1 MRLWGLAGRR
11 LDGSG
16 ACHWVWCYGP
26 AVAIEYRLLG
36 SLEALERGRPLALG
50 APRQRAV
57 LAWLLLHANEVVLVS
72 RLIDQLWR
80 EEPPETAAN
89 ILQGYVSDL
98 RKVLGRGSIE
108 TVGHGY
114 VLRADVSAIDLHRFE
129 ALSDEGI
136 EALEDDRP
144 REAAEILRRGLD
156 LWHGPA
162 LADLLDEPLAAAAV
176 NRLEELRLTALEK
189 RVDADLASGRHAE
202 VVAELASLVDEYPL
216 RERFRAQLMLA
227 LYRSGRQADALASY
241 RTARAI
247 LTEELGID
255 PGAELQSME
264 QAILTQD
271 RSLDLV
277 EEVGQRARQ
286 VARSRRVVLA
296 VTTGASDPSSLLDL
310 SEALVHK
317 PVFELIVAGLVSDRA
332 ELAPRTALLNERAR
346 ELAHRG
352 VIARAA
358 AFVSAQLG
366 EDIVRLASD
375 RDVVLALLEAPAI
388 LLDKGIPDPDL
399 ALVLSGAPCD
409 VAFMVARGGSPD
421 GPVVVPFGG
430 VDHDWA
436 AIELGAWVAKA
447 RGVALQ
453 LVGAAATADA
463 GKRDASRLLF
473 HASLAVQR
481 AVGISAEPLLAD
493 AGVEGML
500 SASKGAGVLVVGLSE
515 RWQREGLGPVRLAL
529 ARNAV
534 PPALFVRSGL
544 RPGGLAP
551 KETLTRFTWSVG
563 PIVP

>member
-1 MRLWGLAGRR
+1 MPAIWYLPSDRSSNGDRRLWGLAGRR

-16 ACHWVWCYGP
+16 AWHWVWCYGP

-227 LYRSGRQADALASY
+227 LYAWDVEADALASY
-241 RTARAI
+241 RAARAI
-247 LTEELGID
+247 LTEESFGID

-296 VTTGASDPSSLLDL
+296 VTTGASDPSSLLNL

-332 ELAPRTALLNERAR
+332 ELAPQTALLNERAR

-375 RDVVLALLEAPAI
+375 RDVVLALLEAPAT

-399 ALVLSGAPCD
+399 ALVLSEAPCD
-409 VAFMVARGGSPD
+409 VAFTVARGGSPD

-436 AIELGAWVAKA
+436 AIELGAWVA
-447 RGVALQ
+447 
-453 LVGAAATADA
+453 
-463 GKRDASRLLF
+463 
-473 HASLAVQR
+473 
-481 AVGISAEPLLAD
+481 LLA
-493 AGVEGML
+493 A
-500 SASKGAGVLVVGLSE
+500 
-515 RWQREGLGPVRLAL
+515 
-529 ARNAV
+529 
-534 PPALFVRSGL
+534 
-544 RPGGLAP
+544 
-551 KETLTRFTWSVG
+551 
-563 PIVP
+563 

>member
-1 MRLWGLAGRR
+1 M
-11 LDGSG
+11 
-16 ACHWVWCYGP
+16 
-26 AVAIEYRLLG
+26 
-36 SLEALERGRPLALG
+36 
-50 APRQRAV
+50 
-57 LAWLLLHANEVVLVS
+57 
-72 RLIDQLWR
+72 
-80 EEPPETAAN
+80 
-89 ILQGYVSDL
+89 
-98 RKVLGRGSIE
+98 LGRGSIE

-162 LADLLDEPLAAAAV
+162 LADLLDETLAAAAV

-241 RTARAI
+241 RAARAI

-375 RDVVLALLEAPAI
+375 RDVVLALLEAPAT
-388 LLDKGIPDPDL
+388 LLDKGDPGPGPGAR
-399 ALVLSGAPCD
+399 AL
-409 VAFMVARGGSPD
+409 GGSLRRGVHWLLEVDRPTD
-421 GPVVVPFGG
+421 LVVVPFGG
-430 VDHDWA
+430 VDHDCGGDRA
-436 AIELGAWVAKA
+436 RRVGREGSRRSSSARRRRGDCGCRKA
-447 RGVALQ
+447 RCEPIALPCLARSAESRGDLRRAAAGRRGGRGDALGEQGGGGPGRRPFGALATGGARAGATGVGQGRRTPRTLRPVRASSWRPRSERDPHQ
-453 LVGAAATADA
+453 VHLVGWTNRAI
-463 GKRDASRLLF
+463 GGFSLL
-473 HASLAVQR
+473 
-481 AVGISAEPLLAD
+481 
-493 AGVEGML
+493 
-500 SASKGAGVLVVGLSE
+500 
-515 RWQREGLGPVRLAL
+515 
-529 ARNAV
+529 
-534 PPALFVRSGL
+534 
-544 RPGGLAP
+544 
-551 KETLTRFTWSVG
+551 
-563 PIVP
+563 